1 VRLEGAGGRGG
12 WGSYTRGVQEL
23 SVEVVDQTGRLAPPA
38 LKWLTEHIEKAVRHL
53 GAAGEVR
60 VRIVGDAEMAS
71 AHEEFAGVPGTTD
84 VLTFDLVDPEAA
96 RPPRVDVDAGRL
108 DFASISY
115 GLDTDILACLEVA
128 ERQVATSEAEM
139 GGSASL
145 ERELLLYV
153 VHGVLHC
160 LGMDDHDDVAA
171 AAMHRVED
179 VVLTAI
185 GVGPVYSGRG
195 PGRGAS
201 G

>member
-1 VRLEGAGGRGG
+1 
-12 WGSYTRGVQEL
+12 
-23 SVEVVDQTGRLAPPA
+23 
-38 LKWLTEHIEKAVRHL
+38 HIEKAIWHL

-60 VRIVGDAEMAS
+60 VRVVDDAAMAE
-71 AHEEFAGVPGTTD
+71 AHEEFAGVAGTTD
-84 VLTFDLVDPEAA
+84 VLTFDLTDPEAA
-96 RPPRVDVDAGRL
+96 PAPQLDLGRRCL
-108 DFASISY
+108 DSDSNRY
-115 GLDTDILACLEVA
+115 GLDTDILVCFDVA
-128 ERQVATSEAEM
+128 ERQVAPKTPETGESIPV
-139 GGSASL
+139 

-160 LGMDDHDDVAA
+160 LGMDDHDEATA

-195 PGRGAS
+195 AS